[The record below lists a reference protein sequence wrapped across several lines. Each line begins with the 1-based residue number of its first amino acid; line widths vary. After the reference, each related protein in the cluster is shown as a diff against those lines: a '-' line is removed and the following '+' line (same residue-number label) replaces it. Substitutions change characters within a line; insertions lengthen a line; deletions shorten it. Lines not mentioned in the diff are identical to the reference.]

1 MDRLR
6 TLDMPIIGFFGGKDQ
21 GIPPEKVKEFESNLE
36 TVGRDAKI
44 FIYDDASHAFANPSG
59 QRYNKEAAQDA
70 WAKTKAFLAKHL
82 NRALQ
87 NLIKSLLPKGFLRKT
102 TFARCK
108 IGAHCTAGMPFA
120 IGIPLGGT
128 LRLTSYCPK
137 DSFGERIRQL
147 AEKSKYVPV
156 FQNPLKVRMKILEPR
171 L

>member
-102 TFARCK
+102 TFGQYK
-108 IGAHCTAGMPFA
+108 IDAHCTAGMP
-120 IGIPLGGT
+120 
-128 LRLTSYCPK
+128 
-137 DSFGERIRQL
+137 L
-147 AEKSKYVPV
+147 ARSD
-156 FQNPLKVRMKILEPR
+156 
-171 L
+171 